1 MRRYEMVAIKDL
13 KPYESNARTHSPE
26 QIDKICRSIQEFGFI
41 NPVLVDS
48 ELGIIAGHGR
58 VEGAKKLGM
67 SEVPCLFVEDLTEAQ
82 KKAYIIA
89 DNKLTEDGGWDDE
102 ILKSEIMALTN
113 MDFDISLTG
122 FELDDFNFDEQEIEF
137 QEDEYDVEENIPEE
151 PKTKP
156 GDIYQLG
163 RHKLICGDSTNAK
176 QVDALTGGVEI
187 DLCLTDPP
195 YNVNYEGSDG
205 MTIEND
211 NMDDSSFHR
220 FLYDFYTQMLRVL
233 KPEGAY
239 YIFHADSEG
248 LNFRSALVEAG
259 GIVKQNLIWVK
270 NALVLGRQ
278 DYQWKHEPC
287 LYGWGAGHYFTK
299 DRTQTTVFEDQTDI
313 DKLSKEEL
321 KEVVKSLLE
330 DKTPTTIIH
339 EHKPLRNDVH
349 PTMKPIKL
357 VSRLILNS
365 TKPGESVIDFFGG
378 SGSTMIAC
386 EQTGRTC
393 YMMELDPKYCDV
405 IVDRWEH
412 LTGEKA
418 VKLNK

>member
-13 KPYESNARTHSPE
+13 KPYENNARTHSQE

-58 VEGAKKLGM
+58 VEGARQLGM

-122 FELDDFNFDEQEIEF
+122 FELDDFNFDEQSIEF

-211 NMDDSSFHR
+211 NIP
-220 FLYDFYTQMLRVL
+220 QV
-233 KPEGAY
+233 
-239 YIFHADSEG
+239 
-248 LNFRSALVEAG
+248 
-259 GIVKQNLIWVK
+259 LIWLLYT
-270 NALVLGRQ
+270 NA
-278 DYQWKHEPC
+278 
-287 LYGWGAGHYFTK
+287 
-299 DRTQTTVFEDQTDI
+299 
-313 DKLSKEEL
+313 
-321 KEVVKSLLE
+321 KSP
-330 DKTPTTIIH
+330 KT
-339 EHKPLRNDVH
+339 
-349 PTMKPIKL
+349 
-357 VSRLILNS
+357 
-365 TKPGESVIDFFGG
+365 
-378 SGSTMIAC
+378 
-386 EQTGRTC
+386 
-393 YMMELDPKYCDV
+393 
-405 IVDRWEH
+405 
-412 LTGEKA
+412 
-418 VKLNK
+418 